1 MAHKTTSLATVD
13 GDEFFI
19 RGGMFVMA
27 KDQATSITI
36 ERPEQGVV
44 VISPTTDIDM
54 SRSPELRTAIRQEMG
69 SGVHKLIV
77 DLEEVHYM
85 DSSGLATLVEAMR
98 NASKA
103 DINLVICQMHEKV
116 SAIFEIARLDSFF
129 SIVQSRDEAISL

>member
-1 MAHKTTSLATVD
+1 M
-13 GDEFFI
+13 G
-19 RGGMFVMA
+19 

-103 DINLVICQMHEKV
+103 DIKLVICQMHEKV